1 MKVLSAA
8 STYVNRLVEVAVF
21 VMLAVMV
28 MVISAAVFW
37 RYVLNDSLSWSEEL
51 GRYLLV
57 WISFLGASMGTYQA
71 AHISISMVTERLPPR
86 IRWATELAADLMVV
100 AFLAAIL
107 YQSIKILPV
116 MSVRIAPTLG
126 IRMSVVYAVLP
137 LSSAVMLLH
146 MFTRCAS
153 TLSSWRA
160 ER

>member
-28 MVISAAVFW
+28 LVISAAVFW

-86 IRWATELAADLMVV
+86 IRWVTELATDLMIV
-100 AFLAAIL
+100 AFLAAIF
-107 YQSIKILPV
+107 YQGMKILPV
-116 MSVRIAPTLG
+116 MWVRIAPTLG

-146 MFTRCAS
+146 MVTRCAS

>member
-8 STYVNRLVEVAVF
+8 STYVNRLVEVMIF
-21 VMLAVMV
+21 VMLAIMV
-28 MVISAAVFW
+28 MVISAGVFW

-57 WISFLGASMGTYQA
+57 WISFLGASIGTYQA
-71 AHISISMVTERLPPR
+71 AHISISVVTDRLPPR
-86 IRWATELAADLMVV
+86 IRWLTQLATDLMIVV
-100 AFLAAIL
+100 FLSAIL

-126 IRMSVVYAVLP
+126 LRMSVVYVVLP

-146 MFTRCAS
+146 MVARCAS
-153 TLSSWRA
+153 TLSSRGGG
-160 ER
+160 R

>member
-21 VMLAVMV
+21 VMLAIMV

-57 WISFLGASMGTYQA
+57 WISFLGASIGTYQA
-71 AHISISMVTERLPPR
+71 AHISISVVSDRLPPR
-86 IRWATELAADLMVV
+86 IRWFTQLATDLMIVV
-100 AFLAAIL
+100 FLSAIL

-126 IRMSVVYAVLP
+126 LRMSVVYVVLP
-137 LSSAVMLLH
+137 LSSAAMLLH
-146 MFTRCAS
+146 MVARCAS
-153 TLSSWRA
+153 TLSSRGGG
-160 ER
+160 R